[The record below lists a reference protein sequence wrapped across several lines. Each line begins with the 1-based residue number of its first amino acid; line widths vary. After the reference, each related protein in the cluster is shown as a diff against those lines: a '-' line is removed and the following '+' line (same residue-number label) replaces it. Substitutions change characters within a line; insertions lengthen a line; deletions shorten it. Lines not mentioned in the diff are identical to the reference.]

1 MTQDTEAPEYHLS
14 SVGVTRRASVSPTIT
29 SNTLSVKAGDKEAHF
44 PETQDSASEHTI
56 AQAAQAA
63 PKTPNLFVVFSGLQI
78 ALFLA
83 ALDG

>member
-56 AQAAQAA
+56 AQAA